1 MTDTV
6 EFKGVVPEVGLTLN
20 QGASSLILKVSG
32 MPELLMLSVWL
43 AGLAPSCTAWK
54 LRFVGLTT
62 KISGFTVKVTGT
74 LTGELLALVDEIVMV
89 AL

>member
-1 MTDTV
+1 M
-6 EFKGVVPEVGLTLN
+6 
-20 QGASSLILKVSG
+20 
-32 MPELLMLSVWL
+32 

-62 KISGFTVKVTGT
+62 KTSGFTVRVTGT
-74 LTGELLALVDEIVMV
+74 VSGELLALLAVMVMV